1 METVPNK
8 GLLNNKVAIVT
19 GGASGIGESIC
30 LEFAAQGAIVA
41 VADIDGKRAE
51 SLAKKIEEL
60 GTRAI
65 ALEVDVC
72 DHNQV
77 SKAATKTIENLG
89 TIDIL
94 VNCAGWNNMKP
105 VYEYTVEEWEKI
117 RSINLDAP
125 WHFCQ
130 AVIPEMMKKK
140 SGKIVN
146 IGSGSSLRAIPNAA
160 AYAAAKHGLAGL
172 TKALAVDLGP
182 YNINVNCICPASVN
196 TPLLQNSTTLAF
208 QQAMANRLPL
218 GRIGEVCDIAKATLF
233 LASQDS
239 SWITG
244 VILPVDGGLMSCS
257 YAHHVK

>member
-1 METVPNK
+1 MEKVPNK

-19 GGASGIGESIC
+19 GGASGIGEGIC
-30 LEFAAQGAIVA
+30 LEFASQGALVA
-41 VADIDGKRAE
+41 VADIDGGKAE
-51 SLAKKIEEL
+51 SLVKRIEGH
-60 GTRAI
+60 GTRAV

-72 DHNQV
+72 DHNQI
-77 SKAATKTIENLG
+77 SKAAATTIENLG

-94 VNCAGWNNMKP
+94 VNCAGWNNLKP
-105 VYEYTVEEWEKI
+105 AYEYTVKEWETI
-117 RSINLDAP
+117 RSINLDGP

-130 AVIPEMMKKK
+130 AVMPEMMKKK
-140 SGKIVN
+140 SGKIIN
-146 IGSGSSLRAIPNAA
+146 IGSGSSLRAIPNSA

-196 TPLLQNSTTLAF
+196 TPLLQKSTTPAF

-218 GRIGEVCDIAKATLF
+218 GRIGEVCDIARAALF

-239 SWITG
+239 NWITG

-257 YAHHVK
+257 YARHVK